1 LYPQVDLQTAHGKVT
16 DANTTRLAAQEELK
30 KQTEGMLEQLK
41 RAQEDGSRHL
51 KSGGDIKEELLRYK
65 ESAQDEQ
72 LALKEQMSTLKLSV
86 QELTFGTSEL
96 QSQLDR
102 CSKDLAATTGK
113 LREASDLLASSTAQ
127 SDLDALKKL
136 MRDKD
141 VQIAELKRII
151 DEGEERLAR
160 ERDAVKKAR
169 DTMYDAQRKMEE
181 AEEMLPRLQAEKE
194 VFSGMV
200 HQLMS
205 QLSKARMDKMMV
217 LKGGDGMSVAE
228 QHAHMQQLLM
238 SAKQHSQQV
247 CVFYIVTVLCVRLS
261 VSLSLSLPLSL
272 SLSPCVCVFV
282 CG

>member
-1 LYPQVDLQTAHGKVT
+1 MQEVNKSRV
-16 DANTTRLAAQEELK
+16 AAQEEPK
-30 KQTEGMLEQLK
+30 KQTEAMLEQLK

-51 KSGGDIKEELLRYK
+51 KSGCEVKEELLKYK

-72 LALKEQMSTLKLSV
+72 LALKGQIVAMKLSV
-86 QELTFGTSEL
+86 QELTFGDAEL

-102 CSKDLAATTGK
+102 CNKDLVATTSK
-113 LREASDLLASSTAQ
+113 LQEASEMLANSTAQ
-127 SDLDALKKL
+127 SDLEAIKKL
-136 MRDKD
+136 MREKD
-141 VQIAELKRII
+141 AYIAELKRTIE
-151 DEGEERLAR
+151 EGEERLAR

-169 DTMYDAQRKMEE
+169 DAMYDAQRKMEE
-181 AEEMLPRLQAEKE
+181 VEEMLPRLQAEKE

-217 LKGGDGMSVAE
+217 LKGGEGMSVPE

-247 CVFYIVTVLCVRLS
+247 FFVLFVRSWLYFCGCGCSYDCETVS
-261 VSLSLSLPLSL
+261 
-272 SLSPCVCVFV
+272 V
-282 CG
+282 CGRAGERACMQACVHV